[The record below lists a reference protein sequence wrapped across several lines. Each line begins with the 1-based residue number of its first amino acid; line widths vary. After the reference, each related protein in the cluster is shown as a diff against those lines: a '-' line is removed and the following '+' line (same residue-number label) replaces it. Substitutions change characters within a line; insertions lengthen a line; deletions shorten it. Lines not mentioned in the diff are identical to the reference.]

1 MLYYHPSEKRGHAKH
16 GWLNAKHTFSFAD
29 YYDPDFMG
37 FRVLRVINEDR
48 IEGGAGF
55 PTHGHSDMEII
66 TYIIDGA
73 IEHKDSLG
81 SHGVI
86 RPGDVQRMSA
96 GTGVRHS
103 EFNHEKNKE
112 THLLQIWIEPQ
123 TKGTLPSYEQ
133 KSFVKELEAK
143 NFVLVANPE
152 GKDGSVHIHQDVN
165 IFVGKFKAGDEKRV
179 EVAQNRYVWIQ
190 VVRGELEVNGQNLKS
205 GDGLAASQEKVL
217 VLKAKSS
224 ASAPEAEQ
232 NEFLFFDLP

>member
-1 MLYYHPSEKRGHAKH
+1 MLYHHPSEKRGYAKH

-55 PTHGHSDMEII
+55 PTHGHSNMEII

-73 IEHKDSLG
+73 VEHRDSLG

-112 THLLQIWIEPQ
+112 THLLQIWIEPE
-123 TKGTLPSYEQ
+123 KMGIEPSYEQ
-133 KSFVKELEAK
+133 KSFVEALQEK
-143 NFVLVANPE
+143 NFVLVANRE

-165 IFVGKFKAGDEKRV
+165 LYVGKFKQNDKKRI
-179 EVAQNRYVWIQ
+179 ELADKRYAWIQ
-190 VVRGELEVNGQNLKS
+190 VVRGELNVNGKILKA
-205 GDGLAASQEKVL
+205 GDGLASSQEKVL
-217 VLKAKSS
+217 ELT
-224 ASAPEAEQ
+224 APQ
-232 NEFLFFDLP
+232 NNEFLFFDLP